1 MPFFRHLIIRSN
13 YHREVL
19 RNYTR
24 NGSELTGRRETSR
37 KSRLLESVEVKIG
50 FDVQGI
56 FAISE
61 VDMDYQMTVYF
72 RQTWKGKI
80 GISRSH
86 LRSWHLDPRLALG
99 LNCSLNVRR
108 QRLEQLGLYS
118 LLFETITVKL

>member
-1 MPFFRHLIIRSN
+1 M
-13 YHREVL
+13 
-19 RNYTR
+19 
-24 NGSELTGRRETSR
+24 
-37 KSRLLESVEVKIG
+37 KIG

-80 GISRSH
+80 GISRFH
-86 LRSWHLDPRLALG
+86 LRSWRLDPRLALG

-108 QRLEQLGLYS
+108 QRLEKFELS
-118 LLFETITVKL
+118 LQGVLFEGYKIPWNTGHLQLLYPKILN